1 MHKYI
6 FLVFNPAPPTSTHP
20 HFVFTSLHLHRVKNI
35 HRKRVMRFDATRLE
49 RCYCNH
55 RICKRAAFS
64 FVFIMRTLSYRRAR
78 RVQCAARAAFA
89 CIASRAYQPNISCQY
104 LPVCSLQMRHVRNI
118 SVLWQAQ
125 IRRSSWYSYSLS
137 LCAEPL
143 LFLKKKKKKL
153 RGRERPRKTTAASTT
168 VLSMEAGFR
177 LLLLLLI

>member
-1 MHKYI
+1 
-6 FLVFNPAPPTSTHP
+6 
-20 HFVFTSLHLHRVKNI
+20 
-35 HRKRVMRFDATRLE
+35 MRFDATRLE
-49 RCYCNH
+49 RCYYNH
-55 RICKRAAFS
+55 SISKRAAFS

-78 RVQCAARAAFA
+78 RVQCAAARAAFA

-143 LFLKKKKKKL
+143 LFLKKKKNWEGERDREKL
-153 RGRERPRKTTAASTT
+153 QQPVPPYCRWRQALGYCCCFSFKIHYIQDMKYSRAHPMQ
-168 VLSMEAGFR
+168 SMRNAY
-177 LLLLLLI
+177 ISNIMWI